1 MLSREDFYMIKQMRQ
16 QGAYIVDIAT
26 QIGCSER
33 TVRRY
38 LKYPEPPARKTRHKM
53 VKLKPFMDYID
64 MRLAENVWNSE
75 VIFAEIK
82 AMGYTGGR
90 SMLRYYIQPKR
101 KMRPSK
107 RTVRFETQP
116 GYQLQHDWGEVEV
129 EVAGQRCKVNFAVN
143 TLGFSR
149 SFHVFAAPKQDAE
162 HTYESLV
169 RAFRYF
175 GGCVKTVLVDNQKA
189 AVLKNN
195 NGKVV
200 FNSGF
205 LLLADHY
212 NFLPRA
218 CRPRR
223 ARTKGKVERMVK
235 YLKENFFV
243 RYRRFDSFTHV
254 NQQLEQWIADVADKR
269 ELRQFKETPEQR
281 FALEQEHLQPLPD
294 TDFDTSYFDIRHVS
308 WDSYIEV
315 GGNRYSVP
323 EALCGQPVSIR
334 ISLDDELRIY
344 SNEKLV
350 ASHRLCSASSGWQTV
365 PEHHAPLWQ
374 QVSQVEHR
382 PLSAYEKGKVER
394 MVKYLKENFFV
405 RYRRFDS
412 FTHVNQQLEQWIAD
426 VADKRELRQ
435 FKETP
440 EQRFA
445 LEQEHL
451 QPLPDTD
458 FDTSYFDI
466 RHVSWDSYIEVG
478 GNRYSVPEALCG
490 QPVSIRISLDDELRI
505 YSNEKL
511 VASHRLCS
519 ASSGWQTVPEHHAPL
534 WQQVSQVEHRPLSAY
549 EELL

>member
-16 QGAYIVDIAT
+16 QGAYIVDIAA

-149 SFHVFAAPKQDAE
+149 RFHVFAAPKQDAE

-254 NQQLEQWIADVADKR
+254 NQQLEQWILFMPLDRLIATLMKAKQENRLERQLQQLSYARVLILDEIGYLPMNREEASLFFRLLNRRYEKASIILTSNKGFADWGEMFGDHVLATAILDRLLHHSTTLNIKGESYRLKEKR
-269 ELRQFKETPEQR
+269 KAGVLTKNTTP
-281 FALEQEHLQPLPD
+281 
-294 TDFDTSYFDIRHVS
+294 
-308 WDSYIEV
+308 
-315 GGNRYSVP
+315 
-323 EALCGQPVSIR
+323 
-334 ISLDDELRIY
+334 ISDDEM
-344 SNEKLV
+344 V
-350 ASHRLCSASSGWQTV
+350 QSGQ
-365 PEHHAPLWQ
+365 HQ
-374 QVSQVEHR
+374 
-382 PLSAYEKGKVER
+382 
-394 MVKYLKENFFV
+394 
-405 RYRRFDS
+405 
-412 FTHVNQQLEQWIAD
+412 
-426 VADKRELRQ
+426 
-435 FKETP
+435 
-440 EQRFA
+440 
-445 LEQEHL
+445 
-451 QPLPDTD
+451 
-458 FDTSYFDI
+458 
-466 RHVSWDSYIEVG
+466 
-478 GNRYSVPEALCG
+478 
-490 QPVSIRISLDDELRI
+490 
-505 YSNEKL
+505 
-511 VASHRLCS
+511 
-519 ASSGWQTVPEHHAPL
+519 
-534 WQQVSQVEHRPLSAY
+534 
-549 EELL
+549 